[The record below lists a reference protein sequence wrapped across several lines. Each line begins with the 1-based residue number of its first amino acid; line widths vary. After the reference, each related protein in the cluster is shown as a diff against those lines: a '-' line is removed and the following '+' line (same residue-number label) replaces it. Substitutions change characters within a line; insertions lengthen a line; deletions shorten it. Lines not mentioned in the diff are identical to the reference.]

1 MPPSRRSAN
10 GTPVSIDVD
19 IALIDHHC
27 HGLVPRN
34 LTRREFE
41 RLISESFVDAP
52 AGTSHFDAPVGLA
65 VRAKCAQLLDL
76 DAFPDPDAYIE
87 RRAALGAAE
96 VNRRFMSAAHCS
108 LLLVD
113 TGFRSDDILTPDGV
127 TAATGVPTREIVRIE
142 AVAERVGRSGVAAGR
157 YAQAFADALA
167 DAARNAVGL
176 KSIVAYRGGFDFDPR
191 PPGRAEVIA
200 AAGAWLPEMA
210 SGRTRM
216 AEPTLLRHG
225 LWVAADLARQRRM
238 PIQFHVGYGDR
249 DAVIHLNN
257 PSLLMG
263 FLQEMD
269 RLGVDVTLL
278 HCYPFHREAG
288 YLSEVFPNVYFD
300 VGVILNYTGA
310 MSGHVLGEA
319 LELSPFTK
327 QLYSSDAFGI
337 AEFYYLG
344 ALLFRKALQRHL
356 DRWIAEDMCSIKD
369 ADRIVAMIAAENARR
384 IYPLQ

>member
-1 MPPSRRSAN
+1 MP
-10 GTPVSIDVD
+10 IDVD
-19 IALIDHHC
+19 IPLIDHHC

-65 VRAKCAQLLDL
+65 IRARCAPLLGL
-76 DAFPDPDAYIE
+76 EPFPDPDAYIE
-87 RRAALGAAE
+87 RRGALGAAE
-96 VNRRFMSAAHCS
+96 VNRRFVSAANYG

-113 TGFRSDDILTPDGV
+113 TGFRADDILTPEGV
-127 TAATGVPTREIVRIE
+127 AAATGVPAREIVRIE
-142 AVAERVGRSGVAAGR
+142 AVAESVGRSGVSAGQ
-157 YAQAFADALA
+157 YPQAFADALA

-176 KSIVAYRGGFDFDPR
+176 KSIIAYRGGFAFDPR

-200 AAGAWLPEMA
+200 AAGAWLPEIA
-210 SGRTRM
+210 AGRSRM
-216 AEPTLLRHG
+216 NEPTLLRHG
-225 LWVAADLARQRRM
+225 LWTAAELARQRRM

-263 FLQEMD
+263 FLHEMD
-269 RLGVDVTLL
+269 RLDVNVALL

-337 AEFYYLG
+337 SEFYYLG
-344 ALLFRKALQRHL
+344 ALLFRTALRRHL
-356 DRWIAEDMCSIKD
+356 DQWIAEGMCGVKD
-369 ADRIVAMIAAENARR
+369 ADRIVGMIAAENARR

>member
-1 MPPSRRSAN
+1 MP
-10 GTPVSIDVD
+10 IDLG
-19 IALIDHHC
+19 IPLIDHHC
-27 HGLVPRN
+27 HGLAPRN

-41 RLISESFVDAP
+41 KLISESFVDAP
-52 AGTSHFDAPVGLA
+52 PGTSHFDAPVGLA
-65 VRAKCAQLLDL
+65 IRAKCAPLLDL
-76 DAFPDPDAYIE
+76 EPFSEPDAYIE

-96 VNRRFMSAAHCS
+96 VNRRFVAAANYR
-108 LLLVD
+108 LLLID
-113 TGFRSDDILTPDGV
+113 TGFRADDILTPAGV
-127 TAATGVPTREIVRIE
+127 TAVTGVPSREIVRIE
-142 AVAERVGRSGVAAGR
+142 AVAEQVGRSGVSAGQ

-167 DAARNAVGL
+167 ESAKNAVGL
-176 KSIVAYRGGFDFDPR
+176 KSIIAYRGGFAFDPR
-191 PPGRAEVIA
+191 PPGPAEVIA
-200 AAGAWLPEMA
+200 AAGTWLPEMQA
-210 SGRTRM
+210 GRTRM

-225 LWVAADLARQRRM
+225 LWVGAELARHRRM

-249 DAVIHLNN
+249 DAIIHLNN

-269 RLGVDVTLL
+269 RLGVNVTLL

-288 YLSEVFPNVYFD
+288 YLAEVFPNVYFD

-310 MSGHVLGEA
+310 MSGHILGEA

-344 ALLFRKALQRHL
+344 ALLFRQALSRHL
-356 DRWIAEDMCSIKD
+356 DQWIGDGMCNKKEAE
-369 ADRIVAMIAAENARR
+369 RIVHMIAADNARR

>member
-1 MPPSRRSAN
+1 MP
-10 GTPVSIDVD
+10 VDVD
-19 IALIDHHC
+19 IPLIDHHC
-27 HGLVPRN
+27 HGLVPRD

-65 VRAKCAQLLDL
+65 IRAKCAPLVGLEP
-76 DAFPDPDAYIE
+76 FPDPDAYIE

-96 VNRRFMSAAHCS
+96 VNRRFLQAAGCS
-108 LLLVD
+108 LLLID
-113 TGFRSDDILTPDGV
+113 TGFRADDILTPAGV
-127 TAATGVPTREIVRIE
+127 GKATGVPCREVVRIE

-157 YAQAFADALA
+157 FPQAFADALA
-167 DAARNAVGL
+167 EAAAEAVGL
-176 KSIVAYRGGFDFDPR
+176 KTIVAYRGGFAFDPR

-200 AAGAWLPEMA
+200 AADGWLPEMLA
-210 SGRTRM
+210 GRTRM
-216 AEPTLLRHG
+216 EDPTLLRHG
-225 LWVAADLARQRRM
+225 LWIAAELARARRM
-238 PIQFHVGYGDR
+238 PIQFHVGFGDR

-269 RLGVDVTLL
+269 RMGVNVTLL
-278 HCYPFHREAG
+278 HCYPYHREAG
-288 YLSEVFPNVYFD
+288 YLAEVFPNVHFD

-310 MSGHVLGEA
+310 MSARILGEA
-319 LELSPFTK
+319 LELAPFTK

-344 ALLFRKALQRHL
+344 ALLYRRALARHL
-356 DRWIAEDMCSIKD
+356 DRWIADGMCNARE
-369 ADRIVAMIAAENARR
+369 ADRIVRLIASENARR
-384 IYPLQ
+384 IYPLA

>member
-1 MPPSRRSAN
+1 M
-10 GTPVSIDVD
+10 PVSTSVD
-19 IALIDHHC
+19 IPLIDHHC

-52 AGTSHFDAPVGLA
+52 KGTSHFDAPVGLA
-65 VRAKCAQLLDL
+65 IRAKCAPLLDL
-76 DAFPDPDAYIE
+76 EPFPDPDIYIE
-87 RRAALGAAE
+87 RRATLGAAE
-96 VNRRFMSAAHCS
+96 VNRRFLSAANYG

-113 TGFRSDDILTPDGV
+113 TGFRADDILTPEGLA
-127 TAATGVPTREIVRIE
+127 AATGVPTREVVRIE
-142 AVAERVGRSGVAAGR
+142 AVAESVGRSGVAAGE
-157 YAQAFADALA
+157 YPQAFAVALA
-167 DAARNAVGL
+167 DAAGNAVGL
-176 KSIVAYRGGFDFDPR
+176 KSIIAYRGGFAFDPR
-191 PPGRAEVIA
+191 PPSRAEVIA
-200 AAGAWLPEMA
+200 AAGAWLPEMVA
-210 SGRTRM
+210 GRTRM
-216 AEPTLLRHG
+216 TEPTLLRHG

-249 DAVIHLNN
+249 DAIIHLNN

-263 FLQEMD
+263 FLQEME
-269 RLGVDVTLL
+269 RIGVNVSLL

-310 MSGHVLGEA
+310 MSGHILGEA

-344 ALLFRKALQRHL
+344 ALLFRTALQRHL
-356 DRWIAEDMCSIKD
+356 DQWIAQGMCSAVD
-369 ADRIVAMIAAENARR
+369 AERIVAMIAAENARR
-384 IYPLQ
+384 IYPLH